1 VGIGPGVKILTSQ
14 HQEAG
19 RDVPVLF
26 SPLELAAV
34 TIDDDADLGIGAV
47 VLPGVHVGQGAVVG
61 AGAVVTRDVP
71 AYAVVAGSPA
81 RILRH
86 R

>member
-1 VGIGPGVKILTSQ
+1 MVI
-14 HQEAG
+14 E
-19 RDVPVLF
+19 
-26 SPLELAAV
+26 
-34 TIDDDADLGIGAV
+34 DDADLGVGAI
-47 VLPGVHVGQGAVVG
+47 VLPGVHVGRGAVVG